1 MLEKLQLEGRV
12 AVVTGGSG
20 GLGRAIA
27 IALAEAGANI
37 VVNGRRAEAGEQ
49 TVVAVRK
56 IGQDAVFIKA
66 DVTKT
71 DEINNLMLKAIEQW
85 GRVDILANCA
95 GIVKSKI
102 GESTSIS
109 RKLLWEL
116 TDEEWHTGMDTNL
129 TSAFFCTRAISKHM
143 AEMKSGRIINISSGF
158 GYRGLKNAFMY
169 TAAKAGLITL
179 TMSLSLTLAEY
190 GVNVNS
196 IAPGLFRTYGTKD
209 RYDASAKYIPIGY
222 VGEPAEVG
230 GLAVYLASD
239 ASGYVTGETFIIDGG
254 ALANGAAPSGYIPAM

>member
-20 GLGRAIA
+20 GLGMAIA

-49 TVVAVRK
+49 TVVEVRK
-56 IGQDAVFIKA
+56 IGREAVFIKA

-71 DEINNLMLKAIEQW
+71 DEINNLMSKAIEQW

-95 GIVKSKI
+95 GIVKSET
-102 GESTSIS
+102 GESTSVS
-109 RKLLWEL
+109 RKPLWEL
-116 TDEEWHTGMDTNL
+116 TDEEWHMGMDTNL
-129 TSAFFCTRAISKHM
+129 SGAFFCTRAISKHM
-143 AEMKSGRIINISSGF
+143 AERKSGRIINISSGF

-190 GVNVNS
+190 GINVNS
-196 IAPGLFRTYGTKD
+196 IAPGLFRTYGTKE

-222 VGEPAEVG
+222 VGESAEVG

-239 ASGYVTGETFIIDGG
+239 ASDYVTGETFIIDGG